1 MTKQTSW
8 RGKLTRELR
17 DEGMRGGYARYHDR
31 RSRTGLEVVKNRKYY
46 NDVYTPSGKFIGR
59 EIKYHNYSSNDE
71 SAKETYRN
79 IINKKLT
86 KKQRKNIIR

>member
-8 RGKLTRELR
+8 RGKLTRKLR
-17 DEGMRGGYARYHDR
+17 AEGMRGGYARYHDR

-46 NDVYTPSGKFIGR
+46 NDVYTPDGRFIGR
-59 EIKYHNYSSNDE
+59 EIKYHNYSTNDKI
-71 SAKETYRN
+71 ANKTYRE
-79 IINKKLT
+79 IINKRLN